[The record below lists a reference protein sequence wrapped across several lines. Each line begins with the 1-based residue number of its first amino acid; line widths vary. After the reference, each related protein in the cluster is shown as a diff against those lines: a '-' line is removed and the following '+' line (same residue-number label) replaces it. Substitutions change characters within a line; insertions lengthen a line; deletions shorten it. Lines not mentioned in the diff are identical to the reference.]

1 LSARVV
7 GRDWCPRASVCI
19 LTELID
25 LSVINIVFMHFF
37 TLFLFCPF
45 LLTMTSLIIIP
56 QHSYTHYTILLLV
69 YIYYSLLYTF
79 VPPLIYYLHPPPY
92 YYHALC
98 SQNLWVRTN
107 QPWLTPLEIV
117 KTKP

>member
-45 LLTMTSLIIIP
+45 LLTMTSLTYYYSP
-56 QHSYTHYTILLLV
+56 TLLYTLHYTIV

-92 YYHALC
+92 YFTTMHYA
-98 SQNLWVRTN
+98 VKIYEYERTN
-107 QPWLTPLEIV
+107 RDWPH
-117 KTKP
+117 